1 MIKTNHLFTSA
12 SPDDAMYLPEQLPL
26 EGGVSTSPIEAFV
39 ACAHQ
44 MLDPATPE
52 PVRRAMEP
60 RLLAQLPALRA
71 LGVFELFELRDPA
84 MRTWLADELDGLGAG
99 FQQAQPIFLLK
110 QT

>member
-1 MIKTNHLFTSA
+1 MPTIEPFPARPRPLTS
-12 SPDDAMYLPEQLPL
+12 PL
-26 EGGVSTSPIEAFV
+26 EVFV
-39 ACAHQ
+39 ACAYQ

-52 PVRRAMEP
+52 PVRRQMEP

-84 MRTWLADELDGLGAG
+84 LRAWLADELAGLAGA
-99 FQQAQPIFLLK
+99 PTVSSLLK